1 MDLTVDLPWLTE
13 IARTQLGDPDVTDWG
28 ALEAARA
35 RHAFRVMDEPVYP
48 RPHHRAAALFHSLA
62 RVPALEHSN
71 DLFGATVAAGYLH
84 ASGLPVRFTA
94 KEAADLADQV
104 AAGQV
109 DVRALAAALKEWT
122 ERA

>member
-1 MDLTVDLPWLTE
+1 VDLTVDLAWLME

-35 RHAFRVMDEPVYP
+35 RHAFHVLDEPVYP

-71 DLFGATVAAGYLH
+71 ELFAATVASGYLY
-84 ASGLPVRFTA
+84 ASGFSVGVTA
-94 KEAADLADQV
+94 KGAADLADQV
-104 AAGQV
+104 SAGHV

-122 ERA
+122 EGS